1 MIPAFLLVLIA
12 VAYRLMTGLMIHSG
26 STWLSNFAPL
36 AALALCSAAFFP
48 ARFKFTLPL
57 VALFI
62 SDAILNYYYGA
73 PLFSPLIA
81 CRYLTLIV
89 IGFIGLALQDRAS
102 LKVMLPAS
110 ILGSTIFYVVTCA
123 FAWLSDPGYT
133 RNFAGLVQSLTTG
146 LTTYS
151 ATPSWMFF
159 RNSLVSDLIFT
170 AAFVLCVH
178 LGRTAEP
185 AGSKSVLPRPA

>member
-12 VAYRLMTGLMIHSG
+12 VVYRLMTGLLIHSG
-26 STWLSNFAPL
+26 STWLSNFAPM
-36 AALALCSAAFFP
+36 AALALCSAAYFP
-48 ARFKFTLPL
+48 ARLKFTLPL

-73 PLFSPLIA
+73 PLLSPLIA

-110 ILGSTIFYVVTCA
+110 ILGSTIFYVITCA
-123 FAWLSDPGYT
+123 FAWLSDPGYS
-133 RNFAGLVQSLTTG
+133 RNFAGLVQSLTVG

-170 AAFVLCVH
+170 TAFVLCVN
-178 LGRTAEP
+178 LSRSTESAR
-185 AGSKSVLPRPA
+185 SKSVLPRPA